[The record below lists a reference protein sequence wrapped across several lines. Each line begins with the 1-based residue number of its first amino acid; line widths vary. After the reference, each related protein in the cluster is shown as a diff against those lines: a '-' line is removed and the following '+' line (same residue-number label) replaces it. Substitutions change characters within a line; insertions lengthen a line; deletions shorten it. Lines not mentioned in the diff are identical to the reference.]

1 MCACVCVVLTCGTQV
16 GSLAIVGNHTST
28 YSVKN
33 GFFKLIVYC
42 LETQK
47 LVVTTKFLL
56 YENPVVTTKAFL

>member
-1 MCACVCVVLTCGTQV
+1 MCGCGSYLWYAGLGT
-16 GSLAIVGNHTST
+16 LAIVGNHTST
-28 YSVKN
+28 YFVKN